1 MIKEIS
7 LNELA
12 TKLKEIKYTLILCHK
27 NPDPDTLG
35 SAFALKEVL
44 LALGSQS
51 DVACCDAPPTK
62 FGFITGGASLEYT
75 EKGYERY
82 IAIDVASPMQLG
94 ELSYLAEK
102 VDLTIDHH
110 KMCTRFSE
118 YYANFKASCAE
129 NVYLLASE
137 LGILD
142 ELPLQFYN
150 CLYAGM
156 SADTGGFRYS
166 NVTPETMSSASEVI
180 KRGIDHAEIN
190 RIIFD
195 SKSLEE
201 IRAQKLTYEKMQ
213 LFCDGALSVIM
224 FTNEMKE
231 SNGITDADIGDIVNI
246 VRSVEGVLVALSLKQ
261 QKDETKYSLSSR
273 ANAEIDV
280 SKVCVEFGGG
290 GHTRA
295 AGATVVASSPEE
307 AIEIVVS
314 KFGPQAQSK
323 LIATF
328 FSSVSTE

>member
-35 SAFALKEVL
+35 SAFALKEILSV
-44 LALGSQS
+44 LGSQV
-51 DVACCDAPPTK
+51 DVACCDAPPAK
-62 FGFITGGASLEYT
+62 FSFITGGASLEYT

-94 ELSYLAEK
+94 DLSYLADK

-129 NVYLLASE
+129 NVYLLADE

-166 NVTPETMSSASEVI
+166 NVTPETMSLASEVI

-201 IRAQKLTYEKMQ
+201 IKAQKLTYEKMQ

-231 SNGITDADIGDIVNI
+231 SNGISDADIGDIVNI
-246 VRSVEGVLVALSLKQ
+246 VRSVEGVLVAISLKQ
-261 QKDETKYSLSSR
+261 QKDETKYFLSSR

-295 AGATVVASSPEE
+295 AGATVVANSPEE

-314 KFGPQAQSK
+314 KFGEA
-323 LIATF
+323 
-328 FSSVSTE
+328 VTEYKKGLKNG

>member
-1 MIKEIS
+1 MIKEAS
-7 LNELA
+7 LNEVA
-12 TKLKEIKYTLILCHK
+12 RKLKEIKYTLILCHK

-35 SAFALKEVL
+35 SAFALKEIL
-44 LALGSQS
+44 TYLGSPS
-51 DVACCDAPPTK
+51 DVACTDTPPSK
-62 FGFITGGASLEYT
+62 FGFITGGATLEYT

-118 YYANFKASCAE
+118 YYENFRASCAE
-129 NVYLLASE
+129 NVYLLAQE

-142 ELPLQFYN
+142 NLPLHFYE

-166 NVTPETMSSASEVI
+166 NVTPETMSLASEVI
-180 KRGIDHAEIN
+180 KKGIDHAEIN

-201 IRAQKLTYEKMQ
+201 IKAQRLTYEKMQ
-213 LFCDGALSVIM
+213 LYYDGALSLIM
-224 FTNEMKE
+224 FTNEMKNE
-231 SNGITDADIGDIVNI
+231 NGITDADIGDIVNT
-246 VRSVEGVLVALSLKQ
+246 VRSVEGVLVAISLKQ

-280 SKVCVEFGGG
+280 SKVCMGFGGG
-290 GHTRA
+290 GHIRA
-295 AGATVVASSPEE
+295 AGATVVANSPEE
-307 AIEIVVS
+307 AIELVVS
-314 KFGPQAQSK
+314 KFGEAIEEYK
-323 LIATF
+323 KGIKNG
-328 FSSVSTE
+328 

>member
-7 LNELA
+7 LNYLA
-12 TKLKEIKYTLILCHK
+12 AKIKEVKYTLILCHK

-35 SAFALKEVL
+35 SAFALKEI
-44 LALGSQS
+44 LAYLGSPA
-51 DVACCDAPPTK
+51 DVACADAPPSK
-62 FGFITGGASLEYT
+62 FSFITGGASLEYT

-94 ELSYLAEK
+94 DLSFLAER

-118 YYANFKASCAE
+118 YYADFKASCAE
-129 NVYLLASE
+129 NIYLLARE
-137 LGILD
+137 LNILD
-142 ELPLQFYN
+142 KLPLQFYN

-166 NVTPETMSSASEVI
+166 NVTPETMSSASEII

-201 IRAQKLTYEKMQ
+201 IKAQKLTYEKMQ
-213 LFCDGALSVIM
+213 LFYDGALSLIM

-246 VRSVEGVLVALSLKQ
+246 VRSVEGVLVAISLKQ
-261 QKDETKYSLSSR
+261 QKDESKYSLSSR

-280 SKVCVEFGGG
+280 SKVCMGFGGG
-290 GHTRA
+290 GHVRA
-295 AGATVVASSPEE
+295 AGATVVADSPED
-307 AIEIVVS
+307 AVQIVVS
-314 KFGPQAQSK
+314 KFGEAIEEYK
-323 LIATF
+323 KGLKNG
-328 FSSVSTE
+328 

>member
-35 SAFALKEVL
+35 SAFALKEILSV
-44 LALGSQS
+44 LGSYAE
-51 DVACCDAPPTK
+51 VACSDAPPSK
-62 FGFITGGASLEYT
+62 FSFITGGASLEYT

-94 ELSYLAEK
+94 DLSYLADK

-118 YYANFKASCAE
+118 YYADFKASCAE

-142 ELPLQFYN
+142 KLPLQFYT

-166 NVTPETMSSASEVI
+166 NVTPETMSLASKVI
-180 KRGIDHAEIN
+180 ERGIDHAEIN

-213 LFCDGALSVIM
+213 LFFDGALSLIT

-231 SNGITDADIGDIVNI
+231 SNGITDADIGDIVNS
-246 VRSVEGVLVALSLKQ
+246 VRSVEGVLVAISLKQ
-261 QKDETKYSLSSR
+261 NAKDETKYSLSSR
-273 ANAEIDV
+273 ANADIDV
-280 SKVCVEFGGG
+280 SKVCAIFGGG
-290 GHTRA
+290 GHVRA
-295 AGATVVASSPEE
+295 AGATVIANTPEE
-307 AIEIVVS
+307 AAEIVVLE
-314 KFGPQAQSK
+314 FGKAIEEYK
-323 LIATF
+323 NR
-328 FSSVSTE
+328 

>member
-12 TKLKEIKYTLILCHK
+12 LKLKEVKYTLILCHK

-35 SAFALKEVL
+35 SAFALKEIL
-44 LALGSQS
+44 SYLGSRS
-51 DVACCDAPPTK
+51 DVACTDAPPSK
-62 FGFITGGASLEYT
+62 FNFITGGDTLEYK
-75 EKGYERY
+75 ENGYERY

-94 ELSYLAEK
+94 DLSYLAEK

-118 YYANFKASCAE
+118 YYENFRASCAE
-129 NVYLLASE
+129 NVYLLACE

-142 ELPLQFYN
+142 NLPLHFYE

-166 NVTPETMSSASEVI
+166 NVTPETMSLASEVI
-180 KRGIDHAEIN
+180 KNGIDHAEIN

-195 SKSLEE
+195 SKSLKE
-201 IRAQKLTYEKMQ
+201 IKAQRLTYEKMQ
-213 LFCDGALSVIM
+213 LYYDGALSLIM
-224 FTNEMKE
+224 FTNELK
-231 SNGITDADIGDIVNI
+231 SANGITDADIGDVVNT
-246 VRSVEGVLVALSLKQ
+246 VRSVEGVLVAISLKQ
-261 QKDETKYSLSSR
+261 QRDETKYSLSSR

-280 SKVCVEFGGG
+280 SKVCMSFGGG
-290 GHTRA
+290 GHIRA

-314 KFGPQAQSK
+314 KFGEAIEEYK
-323 LIATF
+323 KGIKNG
-328 FSSVSTE
+328 

>member
-7 LNELA
+7 LKELA
-12 TKLKEIKYTLILCHK
+12 LKTKEVKYTLILCHK

-44 LALGSQS
+44 TFLGSS
-51 DVACCDAPPTK
+51 VDVACTDVPPSK
-62 FGFITGGASLEYT
+62 FSFITGGTSLEYT

-118 YYANFKASCAE
+118 YYENFRASCAE
-129 NVYLLASE
+129 NIYLLASE
-137 LGILD
+137 LGILND
-142 ELPLQFYN
+142 LPLHFYE

-166 NVTPETMSSASEVI
+166 NVTPETMSLAADVI

-201 IRAQKLTYEKMQ
+201 IKAQRLTYEKMQ
-213 LFCDGALSVIM
+213 LFYDGALSLIM
-224 FTNEMKE
+224 FTNEMKAL
-231 SNGITDADIGDIVNI
+231 NGITDGDIGDIVNT
-246 VRSVEGVLVALSLKQ
+246 VRSVEGVLVAISLKQ
-261 QKDETKYSLSSR
+261 QRDETKYSLSSR

-280 SKVCVEFGGG
+280 SKVCMAFGGG
-290 GHTRA
+290 GHLRA
-295 AGATVVASSPEE
+295 AGATIVASSPEE

-314 KFGPQAQSK
+314 EFGEAIEEYK
-323 LIATF
+323 KGIKNG
-328 FSSVSTE
+328 

>member
-7 LNELA
+7 LNYLA
-12 TKLKEIKYTLILCHK
+12 AKIKEVKYTLILCHK

-35 SAFALKEVL
+35 SAFALKEI
-44 LALGSQS
+44 LAYLGSS
-51 DVACCDAPPTK
+51 ADVACADAPPSK
-62 FGFITGGASLEYT
+62 FSFITGGASLEYT
-75 EKGYERY
+75 ETGYERY

-94 ELSYLAEK
+94 DLSFLAER

-118 YYANFKASCAE
+118 YYADFKASCAE
-129 NVYLLASE
+129 NIYLLARE
-137 LGILD
+137 LNILD
-142 ELPLQFYN
+142 KLPLQFYN

-166 NVTPETMSSASEVI
+166 NVTPETMSSASEII

-201 IRAQKLTYEKMQ
+201 IKAQKLTYEKMQ
-213 LFCDGALSVIM
+213 LFYDGALSLIM

-246 VRSVEGVLVALSLKQ
+246 VRSVEGVLVAISLKQ
-261 QKDETKYSLSSR
+261 QKDESKYSLSSR

-280 SKVCVEFGGG
+280 SKVCMGFGGG
-290 GHTRA
+290 GHVRA
-295 AGATVVASSPEE
+295 AGATVVADSPED
-307 AIEIVVS
+307 AVQIVVS
-314 KFGPQAQSK
+314 KFGEAIEEYK
-323 LIATF
+323 KGLKNG
-328 FSSVSTE
+328 

>member
-12 TKLKEIKYTLILCHK
+12 SKLKEVKYTLILCHK

-35 SAFALKEVL
+35 SAFALKEIL
-44 LALGSQS
+44 SCLGSCAE
-51 DVACCDAPPTK
+51 VACADTPPSK
-62 FGFITGGASLEYT
+62 FGFITGGSSLEY
-75 EKGYERY
+75 KGNDYERY

-94 ELSYLAEK
+94 ELSYLADK
-102 VDLTIDHH
+102 VSFTIDHH

-118 YYANFKASCAE
+118 YYENFRASCAE

-142 ELPLQFYN
+142 KLPLQFYT

-166 NVTPETMSSASEVI
+166 NVTPETMSLASMVI
-180 KRGIDHAEIN
+180 ARGIDHAEIN

-201 IRAQKLTYEKMQ
+201 IKAQKLTYEKMQ
-213 LFCDGALSVIM
+213 MFYDGALSLIM
-224 FTNEMKE
+224 FTNEMKN
-231 SNGITDADIGDIVNI
+231 SNGITDADIGDIVNS
-246 VRSVEGVLVALSLKQ
+246 VRSVDGVLIALSLKQ
-261 QKDETKYSLSSR
+261 SAKDETKFSLSSR
-273 ANAEIDV
+273 ANADIDV

-290 GHTRA
+290 GHVRA
-295 AGATVVASSPEE
+295 SGATVIANSPDE
-307 AIEIVVS
+307 AVEIVVS
-314 KFGPQAQSK
+314 KFGEAIK
-323 LIATF
+323 EYKKGLKNG
-328 FSSVSTE
+328 